1 MRVTLENYLKKLESE
16 GLLKKEK
23 IGTDQVRSLL
33 MSAAKNIIASEKNLS
48 IDEEACYTLAYNAML
63 KTARALVFL
72 QNYRPSDGRQHMT
85 TIEVAG
91 KVLGKGFS
99 ELILKFDKMRRKRNQ
114 FTYEPMLPLSMTEAK
129 NALNTAGK
137 FHDKVRKFLNDK
149 YPQFEL
155 FDE

>member
-1 MRVTLENYLKKLESE
+1 MGTLERYLTKLESE
-16 GLLKKEK
+16 GFLKKEK
-23 IGTDQVRSLL
+23 IGIDQIKALL

-91 KVLGKGFS
+91 KILGNEFRD
-99 ELILKFDKMRRKRNQ
+99 LINIFNMMRKKRNQ
-114 FTYEPMLPLSMTEAK
+114 FTYDPMLPLSLTEAK
-129 NALNTAGK
+129 NALKTARK
-137 FHDKVRKFLNDK
+137 FHEKVRNFLDDK
-149 YPQFEL
+149 YPQLNL
-155 FDE
+155 FK